1 MKNPQLSV
9 GEQNVVAELQRNFDI
24 SEIEA
29 TDHVLAQKRELAFI
43 HHTKGNVELA
53 RQLMKELDEWSEEA
67 ERDYLKWEQSK
78 TKKIILL

>member
-9 GEQNVVAELQRNFDI
+9 GEQNIVAELQRNFDLTV
-24 SEIEA
+24 IEA

-43 HHTKGNVELA
+43 HHNQGNFELA
-53 RQLMKELDEWSEEA
+53 RQLMMELDDWSEEA
-67 ERDYLKWEQSK
+67 EKDYQKYEQSK

>member
-9 GEQNVVAELQRNFDI
+9 GEQNIVDELQRNFGLTQ
-24 SEIEA
+24 IEA
-29 TDHVLAQKRELAFI
+29 IDHVMAQKRELAFI
-43 HHTKGNVELA
+43 HHNTGHFELA

-67 ERDYLKWEQSK
+67 EHDYMKWEQSK